1 MKKRVIVTLTTSI
14 IVVLAIGTMLI
25 VSAQS
30 SYRTMEKKAT
40 NLALQQ
46 GLVNGVTNAYVYNG
60 SLAYITVLGIDEEN
74 ERKAVF
80 VPANFKK
87 KAIQEV
93 WLADGI
99 SKSEA
104 IRLRPRRH
112 WGRRGTGPRRTGR
125 AWRGRLGG
133 RARRR
138 GPRARGSSAPALPR
152 STGSSG
158 RASAHKR
165 LRPPGRA
172 LRCEGSCPA
181 SRRSA
186 GRSSRH
192 R

>member
-60 SLAYITVLGIDEEN
+60 SLAYITVLGIEEEN

-104 IRLRPRRH
+104 IMQLQEQAKVKSVLH
-112 WGRRGTGPRRTGR
+112 TK
-125 AWRGRLGG
+125 LGYEEPVAVWEITYIDNKDDLNYMYYEQKNG
-133 RARRR
+133 EEWKHITVTKENDD
-138 GPRARGSSAPALPR
+138 L
-152 STGSSG
+152 
-158 RASAHKR
+158 
-165 LRPPGRA
+165 
-172 LRCEGSCPA
+172 
-181 SRRSA
+181 
-186 GRSSRH
+186 
-192 R
+192 